1 MGSTKFEIT
10 TTGIPILIVALTLG
24 FTKPVFVQGSQ
35 STQSSGSSQGGQQ
48 SQPAPSL
55 AKPSQGNGQTQPQG
69 NNQSSS
75 SAQAQVSPQEVQAY
89 EAIQK
94 ETNPDKQLQLVKD
107 FQQKYPQS
115 KLLTDVFFFGAEAA
129 EQKNDVPDA
138 LNYGEESLKL
148 QPANLRSLI
157 VVADLL
163 PLPQALT
170 GTPAQKQQQLGQS
183 ENDANRA
190 LQLLSSVQPP
200 ANVPQAQFDNTRK
213 MIQAQLHASLGMA
226 HLEEAVLT
234 TSPKGPDPKELSAAE
249 QEFKSAVSG
258 PRPNPQDFYRLGEV
272 YARENKLDDAISAF
286 GQAAHLGQGT
296 VLEKLA
302 SHMVAQLQAEKA
314 KSQPPAK
321 TAQPSPAPNTPQH

>member
-1 MGSTKFEIT
+1 MGKIKVKIVAIEPVILAAC
-10 TTGIPILIVALTLG
+10 LIVGLARAS
-24 FTKPVFVQGSQ
+24 FAQGSQ
-35 STQSSGSSQGGQQ
+35 STQSSASPQGGQQ

-55 AKPSQGNGQTQPQG
+55 VVKPSPGNTQNQPQS
-69 NNQSSS
+69 NNQPS
-75 SAQAQVSPQEVQAY
+75 SAPQPQASPQEVQAY

-148 QPANLRSLI
+148 QPGNLRSLI

-170 GTPAQKQQQLGQS
+170 GSSAQKQQQLSQS
-183 ENDANRA
+183 ETDANRA
-190 LQLLSSVQPP
+190 LQLLSNVQPP
-200 ANVPQAQFDNTRK
+200 ATVPQAQFDNTRK

-226 HLEEAVLT
+226 HLEKAVLT
-234 TSPKGPDPKELSAAE
+234 ASPKGPDLSELSAAE

-258 PRPNPQDFYRLGEV
+258 PQPNPQDYYRLGEV

-286 GQAAHLGQGT
+286 TQAAHLGQGS

-302 SHMVAQLQAEKA
+302 NHMVAQLQAEKA

-321 TAQPSPAPNTPQH
+321 TAQPPAPNGQQ

>member
-1 MGSTKFEIT
+1 MGNIKVKFA
-10 TTGIPILIVALTLG
+10 TTGTLIISVALILG
-24 FTKPVFVQGSQ
+24 LSGPTFAQGSQ
-35 STQSSGSSQGGQQ
+35 SAQSSPSSEAGQQ

-55 AKPSQGNGQTQPQG
+55 AKPAQGNGQTQSQG

-75 SAQAQVSPQEVQAY
+75 PAQPQISPQEVQAY
-89 EAIQK
+89 ETIQK

-148 QPANLRSLI
+148 QPGNLRSLI

-170 GTPAQKQQQLGQS
+170 GTPAQKHQQLSQS

-190 LQLLSSVQPP
+190 LQILSNVQPP
-200 ANVPQAQFDNTRK
+200 ANVPQAQFDSTRK

-234 TSPKGPDPKELSAAE
+234 PSPKGPDPSELSAAE
-249 QEFKSAVSG
+249 QEFKSAVSS
-258 PRPNPQDFYRLGEV
+258 PQPNPQDYYRLGEV
-272 YARENKLDDAISAF
+272 YARENKLDDAIGAF
-286 GQAAHLGQGT
+286 TQAAHLGQGT
-296 VLEKLA
+296 VMANLA
-302 SHMVAQLQAEKA
+302 NHMVAQLQAEKA

-321 TAQPSPAPNTPQH
+321 TAQPTAPNGQQ

>member
-1 MGSTKFEIT
+1 MRNINVKVAT
-10 TTGIPILIVALTLG
+10 TRTLVMSVALTLG
-24 FTKPVFVQGSQ
+24 VCVSTLAQGSQ
-35 STQSSGSSQGGQQ
+35 SSASSQAGQQ
-48 SQPAPSL
+48 SQSAPSL
-55 AKPSQGNGQTQPQG
+55 AKPSQGNSQTQSQG
-69 NNQSSS
+69 NSQSSPP
-75 SAQAQVSPQEVQAY
+75 AQGQVSPQETQDY
-89 EAIQK
+89 QAIQK

-148 QPANLRSLI
+148 QPGNLRSLI

-170 GTPAQKQQQLGQS
+170 GSSAQKQQQLSQS
-183 ENDANRA
+183 ETDANRA
-190 LQLLSSVQPP
+190 LQLLSNVQPP
-200 ANVPQAQFDNTRK
+200 ATVPQAQFDNTRK

-226 HLEEAVLT
+226 HLEKAVLT
-234 TSPKGPDPKELSAAE
+234 ASPKGPDLSELSAAE

-258 PRPNPQDFYRLGEV
+258 PQPNPQDYYRLGEV

-286 GQAAHLGQGT
+286 TQAAHLGQGS

-302 SHMVAQLQAEKA
+302 NHMVAQLQAEKA

-321 TAQPSPAPNTPQH
+321 TAQPPAPNGQQ